1 MSGTG
6 VRREAL
12 REIAREKATI
22 LGKKSPKPYSPEE
35 DRERESYSERQKE
48 KEPFPE
54 EKTFFEQISPDKINL
69 TERRADDSSFS
80 WMQFSPWRKEGKEE
94 KSKLLNTATIWCMA
108 RKMIAQEWRRARGIK
123 KKDFG
128 LDLLEREA
136 AAWKEEK
143 EAQRIK
149 QQEAEVRFRKQKDK
163 LNEALRIIGQR
174 MLEEKD
180 NLTSRGAARFIED
193 AMGSIGKVYNVEW
206 RNDGCDVWIEPWEER
221 QSRQKRG
228 ETLPVIHRLRINENL
243 GMVSYE
249 LVEDEK
255 IRRKQKERMLAN
267 QLEKLVDE
275 KPLGEDEQD
284 IKASLKKRIDQIG
297 RLIELK
303 RQEKNIWIAIVE
315 PWEEVRRR
323 NIERKGQG
331 PVITEAI
338 LIKCVNETTIIASP
352 IKKTDKFWKREE
364 VKSGLSPQQK
374 IGGKKW

>member
-1 MSGTG
+1 MSGTD

-12 REIAREKATI
+12 REIAREKARM
-22 LGKKSPKPYSPEE
+22 LGEKPPIPYSPEE
-35 DRERESYSERQKE
+35 DGKRESYQPQQE
-48 KEPFPE
+48 KKKPSPE
-54 EKTFFEQISPDKINL
+54 EETFFEQISPDKINL
-69 TERRADDSSFS
+69 AERRADDSSLP
-80 WMQFSPWRKEGKEE
+80 WMQFSPWRKEAKEE
-94 KSKLLNTATIWCMA
+94 KPKLLNTATIWCMA

-123 KKDFG
+123 KKDFS

-136 AAWKEEK
+136 AVWKEEK

-149 QQEAEVRFRKQKDK
+149 QQEADIRFRKHKEKID
-163 LNEALRIIGQR
+163 EALRIVGQR

-193 AMGSIGKVYNVEW
+193 AMESMGKVYNVEW
-206 RNDGCDVWIEPWEER
+206 KNDGCDVWIEPWEER
-221 QSRQKRG
+221 QSGQKRG
-228 ETLPVIHRLRINENL
+228 ETLPVIYGLRINENL
-243 GMVSYE
+243 EMVSYE

-255 IRRKQKERMLAN
+255 IRRKQKERILAN

-284 IKASLKKRIDQIG
+284 IKASLKKRIDQVG

-303 RQEKNIWIAIVE
+303 GQEKNTWIAIVE

-331 PVITEAI
+331 PVVTEAI
-338 LIKCVNETTIIASP
+338 LVKCVGGTVIASP
-352 IKKTDKFWKREE
+352 IEKTDKSWEGKELNRAQAHNKEE
-364 VKSGLSPQQK
+364 EEKNGS
-374 IGGKKW
+374 